1 MKSKKI
7 AVILIAIAFVSV
19 VIFSC
24 FGIFSLKKVD
34 VKFSVCAGTDTLEVQ
49 QTLDKF
55 IGKNLLFLDVTEVVS
70 SIKDK
75 QYMEVLSVKKQFPNV
90 LSMEIRERR
99 EVYYV
104 GVNDK
109 VYVANEDGFVLNSFN
124 ATDLNGARRDKIE
137 LNLSGLTIEK
147 TEIGDYLKTSDD
159 NLLKDVFEMAKS
171 VNLTDCIKSISV
183 KTDIEIKDVVFS
195 TYTGVQIVVKEA
207 NVDGVAKVI
216 EAFSAYD
223 KNANDY
229 EKTFKTILVFKEA
242 EELGG
247 QIRVD
252 WVDED
257 PFND

>member
-1 MKSKKI
+1 M
-7 AVILIAIAFVSV
+7 
-19 VIFSC
+19 IFSC

-34 VKFSVCAGTDTLEVQ
+34 VKFSVCVGTDTLEVQ
-49 QTLDKF
+49 QTLNKF
-55 IGKNLLFLDVTEVVS
+55 IGKNLLFLDETEVVS

-147 TEIGDYLKTSDD
+147 TEIGDYLKTSD
-159 NLLKDVFEMAKS
+159 APPRKS
-171 VNLTDCIKSISV
+171 
-183 KTDIEIKDVVFS
+183 F
-195 TYTGVQIVVKEA
+195 A
-207 NVDGVAKVI
+207 
-216 EAFSAYD
+216 
-223 KNANDY
+223 
-229 EKTFKTILVFKEA
+229 KTFAPRNLDTPLITATLSATVILA
-242 EELGG
+242 PILISSGT
-247 QIRVD
+247 
-252 WVDED
+252 
-257 PFND
+257 